1 MMTRM
6 LQSFLWKLLFRFVL
20 SLAAIVPILW
30 LGYTLSS
37 LLLRYNPSRSFPLTP
52 LLRFVIKYVGSGPVM
67 VVTGALLFA
76 GLFYWM
82 SLRFLKRFDAIT
94 DGLKQIADGNLSHRI
109 EDKSSDELGAVSR
122 TINDMASQ
130 LQLAQQE
137 ERAAVQAKNDLITGV
152 SHDLRTPLT
161 SVLGFLEYIQKDR
174 YRDELEL
181 RQYVDIAY
189 DKSLVLRKLIDDL
202 FEYTRVTGGG
212 MPLQLERLDLNPF
225 LRQLAEEFQ
234 PLLQE
239 AGMKCTVHPS
249 AGQLLVDADPELLLR
264 VFENL
269 MTNAIRYGASG
280 GAMDIYLRES
290 DANADSKEEADNPS
304 SEQGNNNTD
313 SALIRE
319 KSSSQ
324 TSRAVWA
331 EIIFRNYGEPI
342 PANHLPHL
350 FERFYR
356 VDASRS
362 RQTGG
367 SGLGL
372 AIVKSILDLHN
383 GMIEANSSKRK
394 TEFIVRL
401 PLGK

>member
-20 SLAAIVPILW
+20 SLALIAPILW

-67 VVTGALLFA
+67 VVIGALLFA

-225 LRQLAEEFQ
+225 LRQLGDEFH
-234 PLLQE
+234 PLLEE

-249 AGQLLVDADPELLLR
+249 PSQLLVDADPELLLR

-280 GAMDIYLRES
+280 GLMDIYLRES
-290 DANADSKEEADNPS
+290 DASADSREEAADEPLS
-304 SEQGNNNTD
+304 ESEQ
-313 SALIRE
+313 
-319 KSSSQ
+319 
-324 TSRAVWA
+324 AVWA
-331 EIIFRNYGEPI
+331 EIVFRNYGEPI
-342 PANHLPHL
+342 PVNHLPHL

-383 GMIEANSSKRK
+383 GIIEANSSKRK

-401 PLGK
+401 PLRKQ